1 MKMLFSIEERQI
13 YSTKYVASKEICDQS
28 FCVGSSHGY
37 TISINCETEL
47 PAKDTF
53 LGRTRD
59 DMDSGGEYIIEFAPE
74 ASSTSRFY

>member
-59 DMDSGGEYIIEFAPE
+59 DMDSGDATQACADIAAGMKLQ
-74 ASSTSRFY
+74 